1 MADLFY
7 ETYEDFTESVSYV
20 DDTKGDF
27 FKFKYDDDIAIV
39 AKYDDAKR
47 IVEELIYC
55 GYGVN
60 AIELHD
66 PEMRGYDKE
75 FVISLYDGDIYVEPM
90 FREKDYLNLHET
102 IVYVLENCSSKVIS
116 HCKSEKLHF
125 VEIGESDNLVDDNE
139 YDDDDDHVKYDG
151 CNNNKIKIQSDDDM
165 HGFSV
170 THSNEYGHSSYSFY
184 STDLSL
190 VNEMAKF
197 FK

>member
-20 DDTKGDF
+20 DDIFYKDENYDGISIVT
-27 FKFKYDDDIAIV
+27 KYDN
-39 AKYDDAKR
+39 AKR
-47 IVEELIYC
+47 IIEELIC
-55 GYGVN
+55 LGYGVC

-66 PEMRGYDKE
+66 TEERGYEKE
-75 FVISLYDGDIYVEPM
+75 FVISLYENNIYVEPM
-90 FREKDYLNLHET
+90 FREKDYLDLYET
-102 IVYVLENCSSKVIS
+102 IIYVLEDCSSKVIS
-116 HCKSEKLHF
+116 HCKSQKPHF
-125 VEIGESDNLVDDNE
+125 VEIGESYDYVNDDECTESKSKEHCDDNE
-139 YDDDDDHVKYDG
+139 
-151 CNNNKIKIQSDDDM
+151 IKIQSDDDM